1 MTIAFLF
8 TVLFALLLIG
18 TPIGFALGLAS
29 VSTIFFFSSDSL
41 ASVSLKLFETMQ
53 HFTLMASPF
62 FIVASAFLSTG
73 GVARRLIEMAIIESA
88 RVAHESCAK
97 VVVDCCPEDRDLAHK
112 INDRI
117 HKKRDALIAN
127 LHSLR

>member
-1 MTIAFLF
+1 MRMGLGGVEIMSYKSQAEETAEAVQ
-8 TVLFALLLIG
+8 TLLG
-18 TPIGFALGLAS
+18 KE
-29 VSTIFFFSSDSL
+29 SDSEK
-41 ASVSLKLFETMQ
+41 AEEIAK
-53 HFTLMASPF
+53 
-62 FIVASAFLSTG
+62 I
-73 GVARRLIEMAIIESA
+73 IEKAIIESA

-97 VVVDCCPEDRDLAHK
+97 MVVDCCPEDRDIAHK

>member
-1 MTIAFLF
+1 MTYKSQAAQ
-8 TVLFALLLIG
+8 TAEAVKALLGEDADAGKAAELTKI
-18 TPIGFALGLAS
+18 
-29 VSTIFFFSSDSL
+29 
-41 ASVSLKLFETMQ
+41 
-53 HFTLMASPF
+53 
-62 FIVASAFLSTG
+62 
-73 GVARRLIEMAIIESA
+73 IENAIIESA

-97 VVVDCCPEDRDLAHK
+97 VVVDCCPEDRDIAHK

>member
-1 MTIAFLF
+1 MTYKSQAEA
-8 TVLFALLLIG
+8 TAEAVQALLG
-18 TPIGFALGLAS
+18 ED
-29 VSTIFFFSSDSL
+29 SDAAKAEEL
-41 ASVSLKLFETMQ
+41 TK
-53 HFTLMASPF
+53 
-62 FIVASAFLSTG
+62 I
-73 GVARRLIEMAIIESA
+73 IEKAIIESA

-97 VVVDCCPEDRDLAHK
+97 VVVDCCPEDRDIAHK

>member
-1 MTIAFLF
+1 MTYKSQAEQ
-8 TVLFALLLIG
+8 TAEAVQALLG
-18 TPIGFALGLAS
+18 EE
-29 VSTIFFFSSDSL
+29 SDAGKAEEL
-41 ASVSLKLFETMQ
+41 TK
-53 HFTLMASPF
+53 
-62 FIVASAFLSTG
+62 I
-73 GVARRLIEMAIIESA
+73 IEMAIIESA

-112 INDRI
+112 ISDRI

>member
-1 MTIAFLF
+1 MTYKSQAEQ
-8 TVLFALLLIG
+8 TAEAVQALLGEESEPEKAAEIAK
-18 TPIGFALGLAS
+18 I
-29 VSTIFFFSSDSL
+29 
-41 ASVSLKLFETMQ
+41 
-53 HFTLMASPF
+53 
-62 FIVASAFLSTG
+62 
-73 GVARRLIEMAIIESA
+73 IEKAIIESA

-112 INDRI
+112 ISDQI